1 MGRIEKQKRELIE
14 EANKRLLGL
23 ITEDTEDKIAILFD
37 GTSSAGKSYTAEQL
51 NARHFWEVDPTYE
64 GWVVIDSDDFGGLN
78 NDEEKR
84 RLKLDHPNIRDWAEG
99 FDSGIVSGLYR
110 KDDPEKCIKNL
121 EKEAKKEAKEV
132 NPSDIEKCKNIPN
145 NPYEDEY
152 IEGTDTR
159 LWYMAQEFKTGPW
172 KKVIFDDIGN
182 GILNYVPNT
191 KNILLHAPISVLM
204 QNIDERNKKGK
215 QPRKHEE
222 VLNQYLGKYEAT
234 KTPPDGKNIFGHSVP
249 INRKDL
255 EDKLLSSGISEKY
268 VQHFFKKLGM
278 GSDGDHYIKV
288 KDKYLKPGVL
298 LINVD
303 DKREEYLKQ
312 FKDIVS

>member
-1 MGRIEKQKRELIE
+1 MENFDLRKYLAEGRIYENQ
-14 EANKRLLGL
+14 
-23 ITEDTEDKIAILFD
+23 DKIAILID
-37 GTSSAGKSYTAEQL
+37 GTSSSGKSVAAQL
-51 NARHFWEVDPTYE
+51 LKSVPFFKTTDKNQ
-64 GWVVIDSDDFGGLN
+64 WVQIDSDMFVGMD
-78 NDEEKR
+78 NDGEKR

-99 FDSGIVSGLYR
+99 NDVGIVSGLYR
-110 KDDPEKCIKNL
+110 KDGKDVPE
-121 EKEAKKEAKEV
+121 
-132 NPSDIEKCKNIPN
+132 
-145 NPYEDEY
+145 NPYESEY
-152 IEGTDTR
+152 IEGTDPR
-159 LWYMAQEFKTGPW
+159 VWYMAQEFKTGGW

-215 QPRKHEE
+215 QPRKHEN

>member
-1 MGRIEKQKRELIE
+1 VGRIEKLKRQLIN
-14 EANKRLLGL
+14 EANIRVL
-23 ITEDTEDKIAILFD
+23 TEQTSDKIAILID
-37 GTSSAGKSYTAEQL
+37 GTSSAGKSMTANL
-51 NARHFWEVDPTYE
+51 LDAVPFYKATDPNQ
-64 GWVVIDSDDFGGLN
+64 WVVIDSDDFSGMD

-99 FDSGIVSGLYR
+99 NDVGIVSGLYR
-110 KDDPEKCIKNL
+110 KDGKDVPE
-121 EKEAKKEAKEV
+121 
-132 NPSDIEKCKNIPN
+132 
-145 NPYEDEY
+145 NPYESEY
-152 IEGTDTR
+152 IEGTDPR
-159 LWYMAQEFKTGPW
+159 VWYMAQEFKTGGW

-215 QPRKHEE
+215 QPRKHED